1 MSNQTDSSDF
11 QERDHFLRRTFA
23 WQFKLPEHLAALVV
37 LGEILQEWIYETSQ
51 YGPNRDCDLME
62 EQFRAAGQDLLLIA
76 AYLRSKAEERFE
88 SGMTE
93 EATRRC
99 ERAERWAEQAEALG
113 RLILEDVAQDD
124 AGDGDPDDQ

>member
-1 MSNQTDSSDF
+1 MSDRNDSSDF
-11 QERDHFLRRTFA
+11 QDRDHFVRRTFA
-23 WQFKLPEHLAALVV
+23 WQFKLPEQLAALIV

-51 YGPNRDCDLME
+51 FGPDDECDLME

-88 SGMTE
+88 SGMDE
-93 EATRRC
+93 ETTRRC

-113 RLILEDVAQDD
+113 RLILDD
-124 AGDGDPDDQ
+124 IDQGAT